1 MRRPLRNQNGAA
13 LIASFVLLVIMLT
26 LGSAALMSSTFELKS
41 TNHFN
46 TGNQALYAAESGVLD
61 ALSIINTNGVA
72 DFANDIIPKWG
83 EKFGTEPKTLIG
95 YPDYTY
101 MVTLAADPDN
111 PALEGMITSVGRAP
125 SNARRIIQARIQ
137 KSTIGRGR
145 GALYLAADEVT
156 PTFSGNGFLVDGND
170 HDQFGALNPDGIV
183 EPGVATRNDDV
194 TGAVKTALD
203 ADNWDNVV
211 GLEFSA
217 DPPNSSVV
225 TTNGPDIVELE
236 EIITEMLANPS
247 VVVEDAARMN
257 GNAVYGT
264 VDSPQIT
271 HMTAEKYM
279 ITTNG
284 NASGA
289 GVMIVDGSIVINGT
303 LDFVGWI
310 IVRGDTI
317 MNESTA
323 DDTTTTLGNAT
334 IQGSLWTGDLVV
346 KVGGS
351 AILNFCEFC
360 INLVDDVPQSGT
372 GYLPRAMIMTS
383 WAEVF

>member
-72 DFANDIIPKWG
+72 DFANDIIPKWD

-95 YPDYTY
+95 HPGFNY

-111 PALEGMITSVGRAP
+111 PAIEGMITSVGRAP

-145 GALYLAADEVT
+145 GALYLAADSVT

-194 TGAVKTALD
+194 TDAVKTALD

-211 GLEFSA
+211 GLEYSA

-225 TTNGPDIVELE
+225 TTNGPDIAELD
-236 EIITEMLANPS
+236 EIVAEMLANPS
-247 VVVEDAARMN
+247 VVVEDAAMMN

-264 VDSPQIT
+264 VDSGQPADHPHDGGEIHDHHQRQRQWRRSDDRRRFHRHQRLSRLRRLDHRPRRNDHQRRHHRRHDGHDDDPRQRHHSRIT
-271 HMTAEKYM
+271 
-279 ITTNG
+279 
-284 NASGA
+284 
-289 GVMIVDGSIVINGT
+289 VDGRPGRQS
-303 LDFVGWI
+303 
-310 IVRGDTI
+310 RR
-317 MNESTA
+317 
-323 DDTTTTLGNAT
+323 
-334 IQGSLWTGDLVV
+334 QRH
-346 KVGGS
+346 
-351 AILNFCEFC
+351 
-360 INLVDDVPQSGT
+360 PQ
-372 GYLPRAMIMTS
+372 LL
-383 WAEVF
+383 